1 MVPGPA
7 RVWHG
12 AVGVAACWAGGLR
25 GLADRAQGWWR
36 RGPHADAHRAA
47 VDARAWEVEALLDA
61 AGRELDRAPADVE
74 VGHRTALRV
83 RHLVDV
89 AVEDAVRHVRR
100 GCGPA
105 PFAFDPATDHVAALE
120 LYTRQSHAERDLE
133 ALAELLSRT
142 GPRP

>member
-1 MVPGPA
+1 MVPSRPGF
-7 RVWHG
+7 WHG

-25 GLADRAQGWWR
+25 GLATRAEAWWR
-36 RGPHADAHRAA
+36 RGPHADAHRGA

-61 AGRELDRAPADVE
+61 AGRDLDRAPGDAGVA
-74 VGHRTALRV
+74 HRTALRV

-120 LYTRQSHAERDLE
+120 LYVRQSHAERDLE
-133 ALAELLSRT
+133 ALAGSL
-142 GPRP
+142 PRVAPRG